1 MKRSVIAFLATAP
14 FLVSCATIRV
24 VSTRPKN
31 GGVIAIQ
38 AGLWGQEEARAK
50 AESTMSRNCGGKYE
64 ITEEGETVIGTTS
77 TTQGSADQKNKRG
90 GSTTQTSSST
100 DTVNKTEHRITY
112 VCKK

>member
-1 MKRSVIAFLATAP
+1 MKQALAALTIIAP
-14 FLVSCATIRV
+14 FVVSCATIRV
-24 VSTRPKN
+24 VTTKPRN

-38 AGLWGQEEARAK
+38 PGLWGQEEARAK

-77 TTQGSADQKNKRG
+77 TTQGNSDQKYNKRG
-90 GSTTQTSSST
+90 TSTQTSSST

>member
-1 MKRSVIAFLATAP
+1 MKQSLAALLISVP
-14 FLVSCATIRV
+14 FIVSCATIRV
-24 VSTRPKN
+24 VTTRPRN

-38 AGLWGQEEARAK
+38 PGLWGQEEARMK
-50 AESTMSRNCGGKYE
+50 AESKMSSNCGGKYE

-77 TTQGSADQKNKRG
+77 TTQGNAEQRNKRS
-90 GSTTQTSSST
+90 GSSTQTSSST